1 MSNQNPPILTITN
14 LHSYYGDSHILQG
27 INLEIYP
34 EEVVVLVGRHG
45 VGKTTLLLSLMGI
58 NPPKQ
63 GSILFNNLEL
73 LGLSSWKIVN
83 LGLGLVPE
91 GRRVFSDLTVAENLE
106 VASKKD
112 GTNTYSLAQAYTDFP
127 ELNNLQ
133 FQLAR
138 NISGGQQ
145 QMLAVARTLI
155 GNPQLLLMDEP
166 TEGLAPVLVQRIQTV
181 IKRLKSLGKTM
192 LITGQNIAFALELAD
207 RVYVLDGGKIRWHG
221 KIETLRSDP
230 DLLWQYL
237 VLSSSQPSAF
247 CYLKANC

>member
-1 MSNQNPPILTITN
+1 MSHPNPQILTVTN
-14 LHSYYGDSHILQG
+14 LHTYYGDSHILQG
-27 INLEIYP
+27 VDLEIYS

-58 NPPKQ
+58 NLPKQ
-63 GSILFNNLEL
+63 GSILFNKREL
-73 LGLSSWKIVN
+73 VGLSSWKIAH

-91 GRRVFSDLTVAENLE
+91 GRRVFPKLTVAENLE
-106 VASKKD
+106 VAWKKNLP
-112 GTNTYSLAQAYTDFP
+112 NTYGLTEAYQDFP

-138 NISGGQQ
+138 NLSGGQQ
-145 QMLAVARTLI
+145 QMLALARTFM

-166 TEGLAPVLVQRIQTV
+166 TEGLAPVLVQRIQAV
-181 IKRLKSLGKTM
+181 IKRLKTLGKTM

-207 RVYVLDGGKIRWHG
+207 RVYVLDGGKIQWHG
-221 KIETLRSDP
+221 KIETLRSEP

-237 VLSSSQPSAF
+237 V
-247 CYLKANC
+247 